1 MTAALSGV
9 DSTADVELV
18 GDRAVF
24 ATLVARHRGE
34 LYGHCLRML
43 RSPEQAEDALQEAL
57 LRAWRSRSGCAGRST
72 VRAWLYR
79 IATNACLDEI
89 RRHRGR
95 PHRPPVVRLVPL
107 YDGTTLPAGV
117 IASAE
122 PGPDVVVEAA
132 ETLERAFLTAIDLL
146 PPRQR
151 AVLVLCEVLRCPA
164 AETAA
169 LLGTSVAAVNS
180 ALQRARTTLDSD
192 GPPRSGGHPIPA
204 RPGSAERALLD
215 RYVDAVRR
223 HDVAAVVALAR
234 ADGAGPGSGGGVRGP
249 RRD

>member
-9 DSTADVELV
+9 DILV
-18 GDRAVF
+18 DGGLAGDPAVF
-24 ATLVARHRGE
+24 AVLVARHRGE

-57 LRAWRSRSGCAGRST
+57 LRAWRSRSGYAGRST

-89 RRHRGR
+89 RRQRGR
-95 PHRPPVVRLVPL
+95 PHRQPVLRVVPL
-107 YDGTTLPAGV
+107 DDETALPAGAT
-117 IASAE
+117 ASAE
-122 PGPDVVVEAA
+122 PGPDLVVEAA

-180 ALQRARTTLDSD
+180 ALQRARTTLGND
-192 GPPRSGGHPIPA
+192 GPPRSGGRLA
-204 RPGSAERALLD
+204 RGRPGSAERALLD

-234 ADGAGPGSGGGVRGP
+234 AEGAASS
-249 RRD
+249 RD